1 MTTAKTYV
9 QLDFDTIKSEL
20 INHIK
25 TNPQFS
31 DYVFEGGALNAI
43 VDILAYN
50 THANAYYANMA
61 HNESFLDTAQTRGS
75 VVSRAREH
83 GYTPRSITG
92 ASAYLDVS
100 ALGATNATITRGTTF
115 TGTNEFGSW
124 SFLAMDDKSGVRTA
138 NGVTWTNLLVK
149 HGSRVQNTFVVG
161 GPGDARKIYTIP
173 NINVD
178 TSTLKVWV
186 RETPAAQTRSEFFK
200 VTSAYDNLAATRA
213 YWLQE
218 SHDGRFEIYFGND
231 VLGIQPPAGSLI
243 EIDYFVVDAAESANA
258 CNSFVYSGSF
268 GPGTSNT
275 VIVTQPSTGG
285 ALNESIDNI
294 RSNAVRSSAARARA
308 VDVNDYAVLLR
319 QKFDFIRSASIWG
332 GEDAVPPQYGRVFI
346 SLLPTDGGTITDAVK
361 RNVIM
366 PVIRSYGIL
375 TVQPVFVDPEYTT
388 LNLSTQIKYNPNRS
402 TLSFDAIR
410 LAVENRVDE
419 YIAGISD
426 YNRDY
431 IGSELVGS
439 IHDLDSGI
447 MSVSTITRLGFMLN
461 PALGQMTGHSKE
473 LNNPIAPLSVTSTK
487 FQILTDVVHTVS
499 IHETDADP
507 VIVAQ
512 ADGSFVESRTLG
524 LFDASDLLIST
535 CGTVNLTTG
544 RIDLQ
549 FSLNGYLTD
558 TRAIH
563 ISCLGAN
570 SDISVRRNQVLI
582 KNPYPADSAINLAD
596 PDVVDVIYY
605 AK

>member
-25 TNPQFS
+25 SNPQFS

-43 VDILAYN
+43 ADILAFN

-92 ASAYLDVS
+92 ATAYLNVE
-100 ALGATNATITRGTTF
+100 ATGATNATISRGTTF
-115 TGTNEFGSW
+115 TGTNEFGTW
-124 SFLAMDDKSGVRTA
+124 SFLATDDISGVRTT
-138 NGVTWTNLLVK
+138 NGVAWTNLLVK
-149 HGSRVQNTFVVG
+149 HGARVQNSFIVG
-161 GPGDARKIYTIP
+161 GPGDVRKIYTIP

-178 TSTLKVWV
+178 TASLKVYV
-186 RETPAAQTRSEFFK
+186 RETPASQTRSEFFR
-200 VTSAYDNLAATRA
+200 VTSAYDNMAATRA

-231 VLGIQPPAGSLI
+231 VLGIQPVSGSLI
-243 EIDYFVVDAAESANA
+243 EIDYFVVDSPESANG
-258 CNSFVYSGSF
+258 CNSFVYSGGF

-275 VIVTQPSTGG
+275 VTVIQSSTGG
-285 ALNESIDNI
+285 AVNESIDSI
-294 RSNAVRSSAARARA
+294 RVGAVRSSAARARA
-308 VDVNDYAVLLR
+308 VDVNDYSILLK
-319 QKFDFIRSASIWG
+319 QKFDFIRSASVWG

-346 SLLPTDGGTITDAVK
+346 SLLPTDGGTITEALK
-361 RNVIM
+361 RSVIM
-366 PVIRSYGIL
+366 PVLRSYGIL

-410 LAVENRVDE
+410 TAVEARVDT

-426 YNRDY
+426 YNRDF

-447 MSVSTITRLGFMLN
+447 MSVSTVTRIGFMLN

-473 LNNPIAPLSVTSTK
+473 LNNPIAALSVQSTK
-487 FQILTDVVHTVS
+487 FQVLTDVVHTVS

-507 VIVAQ
+507 VLVAQ
-512 ADGSFVESRTLG
+512 PDGSFVESRTLG
-524 LFDASDLLIST
+524 LFDSSDLLIST

-549 FSLNGYLTD
+549 FALNGYLTD

-563 ISCLGAN
+563 VSCLAAS
-570 SDISVRRNQVLI
+570 SDIGVRRNQVLV
-582 KNPYPADSAINLAD
+582 KNPYAADSVINLAD
-596 PDVVDVIYY
+596 PDIVDVIYY